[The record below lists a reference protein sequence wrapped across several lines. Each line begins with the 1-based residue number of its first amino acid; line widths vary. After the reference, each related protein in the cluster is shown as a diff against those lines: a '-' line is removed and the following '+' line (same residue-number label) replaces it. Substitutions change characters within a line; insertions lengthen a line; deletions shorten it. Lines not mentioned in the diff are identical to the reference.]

1 MLVTS
6 RWATQRKVFGKPL
19 IGQPVVRAK
28 IAGMI
33 ARVESLQAWLGE
45 CDTSNVQHGKSVL
58 YSSLVYH

>member
-33 ARVESLQAWLGE
+33 ARVESLQAWLE
-45 CDTSNVQHGKSVL
+45 NVTHQMCNMVSLYFTVL
-58 YSSLVYH
+58 